1 MNDNNS
7 YINIHQ
13 EQISSDI
20 EEVSLEEALTLSH
33 KIIDKNREAYEH
45 LAE

>member
-13 EQISSDI
+13 EQTTSDI
-20 EEVSLEEALTLSH
+20 KEVSLEEALTLSQ